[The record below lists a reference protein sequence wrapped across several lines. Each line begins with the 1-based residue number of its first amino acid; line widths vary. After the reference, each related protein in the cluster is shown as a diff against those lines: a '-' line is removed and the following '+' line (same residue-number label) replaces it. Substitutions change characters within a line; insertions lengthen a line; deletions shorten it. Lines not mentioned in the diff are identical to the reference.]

1 MNSPLIRFCRM
12 LAQQLLAVLLGIVL
26 FLTILF
32 SMHDSGESL
41 LIHTV
46 SHDLAHDL
54 AHDGAQPPDD
64 ALFAVHMQLQ
74 HCTFK
79 LDVQIGQARQFSYQR
94 RLLEV

>member
-32 SMHDSGESL
+32 SLHDSGESL

-54 AHDGAQPPDD
+54 AQPPDD